1 MGFCVC
7 YVLTEST
14 LPSSLNVND
23 TMATPP
29 VTKANLMM
37 STAAESLATS
47 VVSDA
52 TTIIAHITT
61 TTTTMA
67 ETTKTPTADIVNV
80 TEGEQL
86 VGKTSTPKTTVTLST
101 NSKLHTVETNSFV
114 TTARPPSQRQATASS
129 TLIASTERHNTT
141 QSKGSSSTTV
151 QQHRGPQL
159 TPSPSPLGVEVTQGQ
174 LEAMASSQTTFP
186 RPKLAMTEGGMD
198 STPFNQRTEMNQSVH
213 STSSTEKSLT
223 QDQGYTDS
231 SMPHTGFSTQA
242 RSVST
247 EMEKRE
253 SRTNSMTTQNSR
265 RYDAIANM
273 TSSVRLKLTTDG
285 LAESRATTI
294 TTISTTFT
302 THQTEAATV
311 DPSAASHT
319 SMGVEIDISNI
330 SLSVNSTP
338 ALNISIKPHSLATTT
353 LVSTGGLR
361 PEDLQTETQTN
372 STDVNERRHCLFQS
386 KRTCILTV
394 GVLSMA
400 ASLFLGLSIFLWV
413 RLSAVRK
420 RQSLESDRRMRT
432 AGAEKGGVKR
442 GGKESL
448 WLNPQASVDER
459 VEFWY
464 ANGTMTHS
472 SKAQRG
478 AAEERRRERRSERKG
493 DKLNGSL
500 WRQPKVTMADITEFW
515 YGRERP
521 MGWNHQ
527 TIPEEEEA

>member
-1 MGFCVC
+1 
-7 YVLTEST
+7 
-14 LPSSLNVND
+14 
-23 TMATPP
+23 
-29 VTKANLMM
+29 
-37 STAAESLATS
+37 
-47 VVSDA
+47 
-52 TTIIAHITT
+52 
-61 TTTTMA
+61 
-67 ETTKTPTADIVNV
+67 
-80 TEGEQL
+80 
-86 VGKTSTPKTTVTLST
+86 
-101 NSKLHTVETNSFV
+101 
-114 TTARPPSQRQATASS
+114 
-129 TLIASTERHNTT
+129 
-141 QSKGSSSTTV
+141 
-151 QQHRGPQL
+151 
-159 TPSPSPLGVEVTQGQ
+159 
-174 LEAMASSQTTFP
+174 
-186 RPKLAMTEGGMD
+186 
-198 STPFNQRTEMNQSVH
+198 
-213 STSSTEKSLT
+213 
-223 QDQGYTDS
+223 
-231 SMPHTGFSTQA
+231 
-242 RSVST
+242 
-247 EMEKRE
+247 
-253 SRTNSMTTQNSR
+253 
-265 RYDAIANM
+265 
-273 TSSVRLKLTTDG
+273 
-285 LAESRATTI
+285 
-294 TTISTTFT
+294 
-302 THQTEAATV
+302 
-311 DPSAASHT
+311 
-319 SMGVEIDISNI
+319 MGVEIDISNI